1 MLPQAMAASKKADV
15 YLQLGLLHFPAG
27 PLLLEPAPLVLDK
40 VQDAGNGVVCNLFRR
55 RTATRNCVD
64 NPPGP
69 NRVVSVHFHPRKVLR
84 YRATSGYSLRQGLA
98 AVSVSQTIFFS
109 SH

>member
-1 MLPQAMAASKKADV
+1 MLPQAMVASKKANV

-64 NPPGP
+64 NPPGRIALSP
-69 NRVVSVHFHPRKVLR
+69 SIFTPAKFYATELRLGTLSVRV
-84 YRATSGYSLRQGLA
+84 
-98 AVSVSQTIFFS
+98 
-109 SH
+109 